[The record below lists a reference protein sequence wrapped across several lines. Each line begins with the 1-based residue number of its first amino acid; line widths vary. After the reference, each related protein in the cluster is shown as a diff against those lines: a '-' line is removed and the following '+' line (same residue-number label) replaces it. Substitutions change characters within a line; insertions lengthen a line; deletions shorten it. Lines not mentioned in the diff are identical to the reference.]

1 MRGESRDAVFVCR
14 AMETVTK
21 KNVFSIKTDSYEG
34 PFEVL
39 LDLIEERKL
48 LVNDLALANITEDFI
63 QHVRSQETFPV
74 EETAN
79 FIQIA
84 ATLLLIKS
92 KSLIPD
98 LALTENENADV
109 EDLKRRLAAYEKV
122 REAARELS
130 RIFGKSIMHPVGERP
145 PEPSFAP
152 SRDLSVSAL
161 EATLV
166 RVLAARVVVEELP
179 EARVKPLIT
188 IEEMMD
194 RLAKRVQSTM
204 TLSFKEFAGSVKE
217 RVEVIVSFLALLE
230 LVKQGAVAAEQHGTY
245 GEIRISHTASRAVPR
260 YG

>member
-1 MRGESRDAVFVCR
+1 MP
-14 AMETVTK
+14 
-21 KNVFSIKTDSYEG
+21 FSIKTDIYEG

-48 LVNDLALANITEDFI
+48 LVNDLTLANITEDYI
-63 QHVRSQETFPV
+63 QHVRAQEAFPV
-74 EETAN
+74 EQTAN

-98 LALTENENADV
+98 LLLSDEESADV

-130 RIFGKSIMHPVGERP
+130 RVYGRTVMAAAGERAL
-145 PEPSFAP
+145 EVIFAP
-152 SRDLSVSAL
+152 SEDLSANAL
-161 EATLV
+161 AEALA
-166 RVLAARVVVEELP
+166 RVLAAREAVEKLP
-179 EARVKPLIT
+179 TTSIKPLIT

-194 RLAKRVQSTM
+194 RLAKRVQSAM
-204 TLSFKEFAGSVKE
+204 TLSFKDFAEGAKE
-217 RVEVIVSFLALLE
+217 RVEVIISFLALLE
-230 LVKQGAVAAEQHGTY
+230 LVKQGAVAAEQYETY
-245 GEIRISHTASRAVPR
+245 GDIRINHRASASTPH

>member
-1 MRGESRDAVFVCR
+1 
-14 AMETVTK
+14 METVLPKTG
-21 KNVFSIKTDSYEG
+21 FSIKTDSYEG

-48 LVNDLALANITEDFI
+48 LVNDLALASITEDFI
-63 QHVRSQETFPV
+63 KHVRAQETFPV

-79 FIQIA
+79 FISIA

-98 LALTENENADV
+98 LVLSEDENADV

-130 RIFGKSIMHPVGERP
+130 RIFGKRMMVSAGERP
-145 PEPSFAP
+145 IEAAFAP
-152 SRDLSVSAL
+152 SRDLSKEAL
-161 EATLV
+161 AEALA
-166 RVLAARVVVEELP
+166 RVLAAREEVEQLP
-179 EARVKPLIT
+179 EARVKPLVT

-194 RLAKRVQSTM
+194 RLAKRVQSAM
-204 TLSFKEFAGSVKE
+204 TLSFKDFSKGSKE
-217 RVEVIVSFLALLE
+217 KVEVIISFLALLE
-230 LVKQGAVAAEQHGTY
+230 LVKQGAVAAEQFGTY
-245 GEIRISHTASRAVPR
+245 GDIRISHTASATVPR